1 MSVAELQE
9 ETELSSK
16 YDIENSDLKEY
27 INNIVKKVVKETI
40 STDTELQNRFRTIED
55 GHIQLLEA
63 FKRLEN
69 NLTLYREDTKYFMEK
84 VFEDNR
90 TFRNKIND
98 DIKSFRKEVDERFEK
113 IDQRF
118 EKIDQRFE
126 KIDQRFEKIE
136 QRFERMDMKILD
148 IHSAIN
154 DINRSINRMTIFFVG
169 SISTVAV
176 ILKVIDKIWA

>member
-126 KIDQRFEKIE
+126 KIE